1 MDEHFK
7 FAVSTQCI
15 SSYVL
20 FLSNWLI
27 NKTSF
32 FMMKMNYIRH
42 DSFSKR
48 KTWMMCRKSWLDHN
62 THVYKRSEL
71 TKLCET

>member
-48 KTWMMCRKSWLDHN
+48 NRRNMNVQVGRVD
-62 THVYKRSEL
+62 
-71 TKLCET
+71 